1 MCEMFTEH
9 ATLKCI
15 FLIYTPR
22 QKSNS

>member
-22 QKSNS
+22 